1 MNNSLQICA
10 PEVIGPTFLSYNF
23 QSHCILKRIG
33 STEKGFVVTGK
44 HFSVLK
50 CFTKPMSKSAVNKM
64 QTSGIHSVLLVSS
77 FSEIQS
83 RRLKINCFWRPHNL
97 QTVTTTVWKPRC
109 LLKMFGLD
117 YLSRGKNWN
126 CTTTHLRRVSLQA
139 ENRNRLSR
147 GWEGGGGTERDVVL
161 SA

>member
-1 MNNSLQICA
+1 MCPRSYWSNFPELQLPVKLHIKKNR
-10 PEVIGPTFLSYNF
+10 F
-23 QSHCILKRIG
+23 HWKRFCCYGENI
-33 STEKGFVVTGK
+33 SVFS
-44 HFSVLK
+44 SVLRK
-50 CFTKPMSKSAVNKM
+50 LMLKSAVNKM

-126 CTTTHLRRVSLQA
+126 STTTHLRRVSLQA

-147 GWEGGGGTERDVVL
+147 GWEGGGGTGRDVVL
-161 SA
+161 LA